1 MTISRDLL
9 YFWRSLVLFLAASIA
24 MHVKKKVVKIITF
37 FSFFYNNNS
46 SFSMFCHKNSKL
58 KYDSTLRALYK
69 SYVHQWLNKILV
81 HRRILFSH
89 FFSDI
94 VYILMESSLR

>member
-1 MTISRDLL
+1 
-9 YFWRSLVLFLAASIA
+9 
-24 MHVKKKVVKIITF
+24 
-37 FSFFYNNNS
+37 
-46 SFSMFCHKNSKL
+46 MFCHKNSKL
-58 KYDSTLRALYK
+58 KYDSSLRALYK

-94 VYILMESSLR
+94 VYILMESSLNRFVKISGELKTFSACFRQTVCYLHFNKLQHCFN